1 MSQPELVFVSAGPDG
16 SAELVVNFGVYAG
29 RQATPAEVE
38 RLARQLLA
46 DVTAV
51 EIVCE
56 QRYEFTPEAEATV
69 SRIRVAVPGAGHR
82 TAQLRD
88 TVSAWTNATWRR
100 KRQFGGRRGRPP
112 NSALRVV

>member
-1 MSQPELVFVSAGPDG
+1 MSQPELVFVSAGQDG
-16 SAELVVNFGVYAG
+16 VAELVVNFGVYAG

-56 QRYEFTPEAEATV
+56 QRYEFTPDVEATV
-69 SRIRVAVPGAGHR
+69 SRIRVTVPGAGHR
-82 TAQLRD
+82 AVELRD
-88 TVSAWTNATWRR
+88 TVSAWAEDCIDERYVA
-100 KRQFGGRRGRPP
+100 P
-112 NSALRVV
+112 